1 MIRRERPILFLR
13 TPYIA
18 SFPRWNV
25 HLKSSDVQKRA
36 MEGFSKRIRGLK

>member
-18 SFPRWNV
+18 
-25 HLKSSDVQKRA
+25 KSSDVQKRT
-36 MEGFSKRIRGLK
+36 MEGFSKRVRGLK